1 MLAKDWFD
9 DSGIKLVVP
18 NLKTI
23 HKMNKVQRYKLLR
36 KMYSSGKYTTHQLEI
51 MLKSE

>member
-18 NLKTI
+18 SLKTI

-36 KMYSSGKYTTHQLEI
+36 KMYSSGEYTADQLEI